1 MPYQRIT
8 TGPTWN
14 AIAPGELMTRGSTER
29 RISRGYEETGTPD
42 ARLLALLGSEKLV
55 QRRHVD
61 ASSERD
67 RDPVGSAWPESD
79 QAARPDEDLQDDR
92 RVVRECI
99 RRIVAPAHDATVSA
113 AIGFDAALEKLRGM
127 LLHDAAL
134 PGFEDDRALVLS
146 SAPCCGNSEGQALA
160 YALTILTAVAAQP
173 PRDGLDAAPR
183 SCARHTIDHLRL
195 PFV

>member
-29 RISRGYEETGTPD
+29 RISRGTEETGTPD
-42 ARLLALLGSEKLV
+42 ARLLALLGSENF
-55 QRRHVD
+55 
-61 ASSERD
+61 
-67 RDPVGSAWPESD
+67 
-79 QAARPDEDLQDDR
+79 
-92 RVVRECI
+92 
-99 RRIVAPAHDATVSA
+99 AHDATVSA

-127 LLHDAAL
+127 LLQDAAL

-146 SAPCCGNSEGQALA
+146 SAPCCGNGEGQALA
-160 YALTILTAVAAQP
+160 YALTILTALAAQLHGMAWTQR
-173 PRDGLDAAPR
+173 RDR
-183 SCARHTIDHLRL
+183 ARHTIDHLRL